1 MLELGHWFIYLFLLS
16 GVQFKKKRKKK
27 AKKKAGER
35 ERSFICVLV
44 PTHDLTRCNICPGV
58 RSPREDISWTLIWD

>member
-1 MLELGHWFIYLFLLS
+1 MLELFFFFYSQVSSL
-16 GVQFKKKRKKK
+16 KKKKKK
-27 AKKKAGER
+27 KTAGER

-44 PTHDLTRCNICPGV
+44 PTHDLTRCNICPAV